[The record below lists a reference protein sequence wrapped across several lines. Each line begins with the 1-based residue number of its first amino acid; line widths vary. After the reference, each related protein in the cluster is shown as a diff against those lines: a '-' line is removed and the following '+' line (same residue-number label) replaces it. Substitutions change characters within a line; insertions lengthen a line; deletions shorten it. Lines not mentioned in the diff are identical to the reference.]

1 MLPPAGKGALQSMR
15 PSTLLHVAALAT
27 LPLYAAMSLALGG
40 CTVGDVTGVRVD
52 AGADDGVDADP
63 SAPDADPAAPDA
75 ASALT
80 CRDEV
85 ANPGNG
91 EHNAGQACIACHA
104 GNGGPDYTV
113 AGTLYSDAAGTAPVA
128 GATITVVDA
137 NGVEVDLVTRTNGNF
152 WTEQNL
158 AFPVQVMA
166 SRCPTAVPMIAAVSN
181 GDCNVGGCHAVG
193 APSGRIHLP

>member
-1 MLPPAGKGALQSMR
+1 MR

-27 LPLYAAMSLALGG
+27 LPIYAALSLALGA
-40 CTVGDVTGVRVD
+40 CTVGDVTGLRGD

-75 ASALT
+75 GSTLT

-104 GNGGPDYTV
+104 ANGGPDYSV

-137 NGVEVDLVTRTNGNF
+137 AGVEVDLVTRTNGNF

-158 AFPVQVMA
+158 TFPVRVMA
-166 SRCPTAVPMIAAVSN
+166 SRCPTAVPMIASVSN
-181 GDCNVGGCHAVG
+181 GDCNVGGCHAAG